1 MSAVALLISTL
12 LALRI
17 GIPDL
22 LVPVSVSSQL
32 TGLAFALA
40 GAAGLAGLAGWREI
54 GKPLL
59 GPARPAGRARAAR
72 PGSTGQIACAF
83 GGAVAAVYVDA
94 TIAFYAHEYKTTRT
108 IEFGALALI
117 CLFLAGMLLP
127 LVRSV
132 WKDISGA
139 LKGLGALA
147 TALGLLAQFWY
158 VSIYIP
164 RNTQVGINYSL
175 TLGPVARSGDNT
187 LATLQLTMAD
197 ESSLTAVVLGSMV
210 VVSGISYQPAS
221 AGTHPTVQHRMTAYA
236 RSGGN
241 PDIGFSG
248 RETPVVLA
256 VDSPIDNNALLL
268 PGTVYTKDLVVVVPG
283 SGIAALQ
290 VAIMVDYARQTRLVL
305 GHAAWLKHPVRV
317 PGCPAKYTVTWA
329 SPIQE
334 SALRSFATGP
344 HHLYSSRCAR
354 LGSPFIAQTIG
365 ASVQPEPAG
374 VERALRAHY
383 GPFHNARYE
392 TFVLESPAA
401 AAPASRP

>member
-1 MSAVALLISTL
+1 
-12 LALRI
+12 
-17 GIPDL
+17 

-32 TGLAFALA
+32 TGLAFSLA

-59 GPARPAGRARAAR
+59 GPARPAGPERPAR
-72 PGSTGQIACAF
+72 PGSTAQIACAF

-108 IEFGALALI
+108 IEFGVLALI
-117 CLFLAGMLLP
+117 CLYLAGMLLP

-132 WKDISGA
+132 WKDISGG

-164 RNTQVGINYSL
+164 RNTQVGISYSL
-175 TLGPVARSGDNT
+175 TLGPVARSGDNA
-187 LATLQLTMAD
+187 LATLQLTMED
-197 ESSLTAVVLGSMV
+197 ESSLTAVILGSMV
-210 VVSGISYQPAS
+210 VVSGIRYRPATGGAQPA
-221 AGTHPTVQHRMTAYA
+221 VQHRITAYA

-241 PDIGFSG
+241 PDVGFRGS
-248 RETPVVLA
+248 EPASVLA
-256 VDSPIDNNALLL
+256 VDSPINNNSLLL
-268 PGTVYTKDLVVVVPG
+268 PGAVYTKDFVVVVPEP
-283 SGIAALQ
+283 GIAALQ
-290 VAIMVDYARQTRLVL
+290 VAIMVDYARQTRLVV
-305 GHAAWLKHPVRV
+305 GHAAFLKHPAHV
-317 PGCPAKYTVTWA
+317 PGCPAKYAITWA

-334 SALRSFATGP
+334 SALRSFATGGLN
-344 HHLYSSRCAR
+344 LYSSRCAQ
-354 LGSPFIAQTIG
+354 LGNPFIAQTIG

-374 VERALRAHY
+374 VESALRAHY

-392 TFVLESPAA
+392 TFVLEPPAA
-401 AAPASRP
+401 AASR